1 VGETNPI
8 REPPYRTPYAL
19 RQEMKNQVQKI
30 RDKGVIRPSISLWS
44 APAILVPKKRGQ
56 DGKSQYTFCVDFRA
70 LNSVM
75 RFDPYT
81 LPLLDKATSSLYGS
95 KYFSVI
101 DFYSGFWQMGIKEEH
116 KELAGF
122 TVPTGH

>member
-1 VGETNPI
+1 VGDTILI
-8 REPPYRTPYAL
+8 RKPPYRSPCAL
-19 RQEMKNQVQKI
+19 RQEIKNQVQKI
-30 RDKGVIRPSISLWS
+30 LDKGVIRPSISPWS
-44 APAILVPKKRGQ
+44 APAILVPKKGA
-56 DGKSQYTFCVDFRA
+56 KTENLSTFCVDFRA
-70 LNSVM
+70 LNYVT

-81 LPLLDKATSSLYGS
+81 LPLLEKTTSSLYGS

-122 TVPTGH
+122 TVPTGY